1 MKLAE
6 SVDDSEIS
14 MDANVL
20 DVLNPRRE
28 GGVVWKWEDKGVD
41 TISRVGGEERIEEW

>member
-1 MKLAE
+1 MKFGK
-6 SVDDSEIS
+6 SVDDRNVA
-14 MDANVL
+14 MVADVL